1 MRIFLPL
8 IAVAALA
15 VAPAAAQVTGADHAC
30 AQDRATVGT
39 GGDLTLKD
47 SAKDTGGKQQ
57 DLSDKL
63 AKTGGVICPP
73 SNVDTDIK
81 APTPEGGKIQV
92 IPPPGTP
99 QNQPNVQPK

>member
-1 MRIFLPL
+1 M
-8 IAVAALA
+8 
-15 VAPAAAQVTGADHAC
+15 TSADQAC
-30 AQDRATVGT
+30 ARDRATVGT
-39 GGDLTLKD
+39 GGELALKD
-47 SAKDTGGKQQ
+47 KDGKPQ

-81 APTPEGGKIQV
+81 APTPEGGKLQV